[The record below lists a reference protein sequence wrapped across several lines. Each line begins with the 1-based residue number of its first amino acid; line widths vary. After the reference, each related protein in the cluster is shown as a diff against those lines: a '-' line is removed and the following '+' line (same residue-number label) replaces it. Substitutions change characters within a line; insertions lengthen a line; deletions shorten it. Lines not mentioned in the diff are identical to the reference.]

1 MSLHFQIK
9 KQPNNNSARTLSHCE
24 DTMSNKLS
32 DKEELIKKLN
42 LEYQDLVRLAA
53 AMMKDLEEQENELNE
68 LKKLADDFSKVLTVI
83 KVLGDKDKAKLAN
96 PLLDMYV
103 DSDNPLAKALSDSL
117 KLEKSRIA
125 RQSSLL
131 KLAND
136 PIQIAKKEIEAHYQ
150 NSKNQFK
157 RRGYSAQFIRE
168 MHKQYPVITSIK
180 TIESLVAK
188 LNKENELIPR

>member
-1 MSLHFQIK
+1 MVRIM
-9 KQPNNNSARTLSHCE
+9 
-24 DTMSNKLS
+24 MSNKLRE
-32 DKEELIKKLN
+32 KEELIKKLN
-42 LEYQDLVRLAA
+42 LEYDDLVRLAA
-53 AMMKDLEEQENELNE
+53 AMMIDSEEQENELSE
-68 LKKLADDFSKVLTVI
+68 LKKLADDFSRVLAVI
-83 KVLGDKDKAKLAN
+83 KVLGDKDKAKFAN

-103 DSDNPLAKALSDSL
+103 DSDNPVAKALSDSL

-125 RQSSLL
+125 RQSSLS

-136 PIQIAKKEIEAHYQ
+136 PIQIAKKEIEDHYQ

-168 MHKQYPVITSIK
+168 MHKKYPVITSIK

-188 LNKENELIPR
+188 LNKGNELIPR